1 MTWIWTDVDDV
12 FVHVPTLYLLNCAAL
27 LMTSFFCTRRRL
39 AGLAVWTLLL
49 GAAVSAQVTTG
60 TIYGRIIDS
69 TGGVLPGVVVNA
81 ANEATGLVR
90 STTTDATGVY
100 RLPGLPNGTYK
111 VRTTLSG
118 FAPMESTVT
127 VNVSAN
133 VPLDWKLA
141 LAQGSETIKV
151 TAPAPR
157 ESGHVNTESA
167 EWFQL
172 LPTDGR
178 QLGTLTQLLPG
189 VGGGFHT
196 DTSRFFQP
204 VAQLNG
210 FNGRSGNNIIDGGDN
225 NDGVVGGFS
234 QPLPLDAIQEY
245 TLLGQGFQAQYGQ
258 GNSVLN
264 VITKS
269 GTNIPQGSFFTS
281 VRNDSMNAR
290 TFSEKKAHVA
300 KQPYER
306 YQYGGSF
313 GGPIVQ
319 NRAHFFGAFERT
331 QQDTQQVVNTK
342 DANGVPTLPGDG
354 TYSVPFRQYL
364 ITGKV
369 TTALDPRNYL
379 SVRYA
384 RDHET
389 QPSGVA
395 GNAAASTWATSANTY
410 NSLNVNHNW
419 QTGRSSLN
427 EFVFQYSS
435 YLNDTPA
442 VSDGPAFT
450 LLSGAKGGANANSPQ
465 STDQK
470 RWQFRDDYSWTNT
483 LAGSSHEFRTGV
495 NIIHTPRLFISSE
508 GGTQGI
514 LGLRSNDVDGGVD
527 TLMII
532 GGTVQSNIPTNRY
545 GMYFQ
550 DNWRATPRLTVNLG
564 VRYDYV
570 SGIPIEQTSA
580 NFLAMQAAGQT
591 GRFDGTFL
599 QDFGKTP
606 QGDRNNIQ
614 PRLGGVYDLRG
625 DGKDLLRANWGIY
638 TDASFTN
645 ANVLTSSLEGGGII
659 FSDSCSLTSSPKP
672 YCDPARGFVF
682 PVTNN
687 PLNNPLYTTG
697 ASVSSLIAAGLPVI
711 VPTAGEVV
719 SPRLQQPFSYQTNAG
734 WTHELPRQTTLSVD
748 YVRVQGRDINM
759 RIRPNVDTD
768 PSAATLRYL
777 AGVGVSPNSSSFRTA
792 VSAGRSEYNALIIDG
807 RKRMSNHVDVDASY
821 TLSKAVSDVGTG
833 ADELTQNLLQ
843 DINNPFSAFQLGPST
858 RVDARHRV
866 TASGIVQLPF
876 ELRAAATVMFHTA
889 LPVTTLEGQDLNAD
903 GVNNDHT
910 TTAYRYTSLNADG
923 TANFEADGTCKTVNC
938 SRRAPFSQVNLRVS
952 RSFRLA
958 GTARI
963 EAMAEVFNVFNAL
976 NPFLPLSTTR
986 LNNAQFMQPT
996 AYAGDAGQ
1004 GEQRLGQL
1012 GLRITF

>member
-1 MTWIWTDVDDV
+1 MGVV
-12 FVHVPTLYLLNCAAL
+12 
-27 LMTSFFCTRRRL
+27 
-39 AGLAVWTLLL
+39 
-49 GAAVSAQVTTG
+49 VSAQVTTG

-81 ANEATGLVR
+81 TNEATGLAR
-90 STTTDATGVY
+90 WTTTDATGIY

-111 VRTTLSG
+111 VKTTMSG
-118 FAPMESTVT
+118 FSPMESKVT

-133 VPLDWKLA
+133 VPLDMKLA
-141 LAQGSETIKV
+141 LASGNETINV
-151 TAPAPR
+151 NATAPR
-157 ESGHVNTESA
+157 DSGHGNREEA
-167 EWFQL
+167 ERFQL
-172 LPTDGR
+172 LPTNGR

-196 DTSRFFQP
+196 DTSRAAQP

-225 NDGVVGGFS
+225 NDSTVGGFS

-281 VRNDSMNAR
+281 LRNDSMNAE
-290 TFSEKKAHVA
+290 TFSEKKANVA
-300 KQPYER
+300 KQPYDR

-313 GGPIVQ
+313 GGPIVE

-342 DANGVPTLPGDG
+342 DSNGVSTLPGDG
-354 TYSVPFRQYL
+354 TYGVPFRQYL

-369 TTALDPRNYL
+369 TTVLNTRNYL

-384 RDHET
+384 RDHEA

-395 GNAAASTWATSANTY
+395 GNAAFSTWATSTNSY
-410 NSLNVNHNW
+410 DSLNVNHNW
-419 QTGRSSLN
+419 QSGRSSLN

-435 YLNDTPA
+435 YVNDTPG

-450 LLSGAKGGANANSPQ
+450 LLGGAKGGANANSPQ
-465 STDQK
+465 STEQK
-470 RWQFRDDYSWTNT
+470 RWQFRDDYSWTNSV
-483 LAGSSHEFRTGV
+483 AGTSHEFRTGV
-495 NIIHTPRLFISSE
+495 NIIHTPRLFISSQ

-514 LGLRSNDVDGGVD
+514 LGLRSNDVNGGVD
-527 TLMII
+527 SLMLI
-532 GGTVQSNIPTNRY
+532 GGTVQSNIPTDLY

-550 DNWRATPRLTVNLG
+550 DNWRATPRLTLNLG
-564 VRYDYV
+564 VRYDYLA
-570 SGIPIEQTSA
+570 GIPMQQRSA
-580 NFLAMQAAGQT
+580 NFLAMQAAGQA

-599 QDFGKTP
+599 QDFGKSTR
-606 QGDRNNIQ
+606 GDRNNIQ
-614 PRLGGVYDLRG
+614 PRIGGVYDLRG
-625 DGKDLLRANWGIY
+625 DGRDLVRANWGIY

-645 ANVLTSSLEGGGII
+645 ANVLTSSLEGGGIL
-659 FSDSCSLTSSPKP
+659 FSENCLTTSTPKS
-672 YCDPARGFVF
+672 YCDPLRGFVY
-682 PVTNN
+682 PTSAT
-687 PLNNPLYTTG
+687 PANNPLYT
-697 ASVSSLIAAGLPVI
+697 ANDSALLLVAAGLPVI
-711 VPTAGEVV
+711 VPTSGEAV

-768 PSAATLRYL
+768 PSAATVRYL

-792 VSAGRSEYNALIIDG
+792 VSAGRSEYNALIIDA

-843 DINNPFSAFQLGPST
+843 NINDPFSAFQLGPST

-866 TASGIVQLPF
+866 TASGVVQLPF
-876 ELRAAATVMFHTA
+876 ELRAAATLMFHTA
-889 LPVTTLEGQDLNAD
+889 LPVTTLEGQDLNGD

-910 TTAYRYTSLNADG
+910 TTAYRYTGRDADG
-923 TANFEADGTCKTVNC
+923 NWTFADAGACKTVNC

-958 GTARI
+958 GKARL
-963 EAMAEVFNVFNAL
+963 EAMADVFNLFNAI
-976 NPFLPLSTTR
+976 NPFIPASTTR
-986 LNNAQFMQPT
+986 LMQTTVSGQTVWVPNPAFMQPT
-996 AYAGDAGQ
+996 GYSGDTGQ
-1004 GEQRLGQL
+1004 GEQRLGQVGFRL
-1012 GLRITF
+1012 TF